1 MQMYLK
7 FCQFF
12 VGYSFC
18 EGVLKVQVGLPREH
32 VRELALHVLDI
43 LVYWLGFCPLYLYV
57 SFRGSGSFCFPFRC
71 ICCLPLHL
79 C

>member
-12 VGYSFC
+12 CGVFFLR
-18 EGVLKVQVGLPREH
+18 GVLKVQVGLPREH
-32 VRELALHVLDI
+32 VRELALHVPDI

-57 SFRGSGSFCFPFRC
+57 SFHGSGSFCFPFRC

>member
-12 VGYSFC
+12 CGLFFLRGGFESAGRASEGACSRAGLARARYT
-18 EGVLKVQVGLPREH
+18 GVLAR
-32 VRELALHVLDI
+32 
-43 LVYWLGFCPLYLYV
+43 FCPLYLYV